1 MSLFNQPHARS
12 GPLADR
18 LRPTGFPDY
27 VGQEAV
33 VGPQSAL
40 RGALREGKLPSM
52 IFWGP
57 PGCGKTTLARIL
69 AAEAGLD
76 YVQFSAVTSGVK
88 EIREFIDRARAT
100 RDMSGRG
107 TILFVDEIH
116 RFNKSQ
122 QDAFLPHVEAGTI
135 TLIGATT
142 ENPSFSVNAAVLS
155 RCKVL
160 RLHALDEDDLA
171 GLLARALSDG
181 ERGLGARLVTA
192 APEALRLIAQ
202 SASGDARRALGLL
215 ETAVTLLP
223 EGQATLE
230 PDDVKRGAEERTLL
244 YDKSG
249 EEHYNVS
256 SALIKAMRGN
266 DPDAAIYWLL
276 RMLDAGDDPLFLSRR
291 LIIFAS
297 EDVGNADP
305 RALQVAVA
313 ADDAFRRVGLPEGVY
328 PLAHACL
335 YLASCP
341 KSNAVK
347 RAIEA
352 TRASLAERGALP
364 VPMKLR
370 NAVTPLM
377 RDEGYGQG
385 YQYAHDFPGSHVA
398 GESYLPDELVGRRLY
413 QPSNE
418 GLEKQIRERLERIN
432 RRPEK

>member
-1 MSLFNQPHARS
+1 MDVIRFDTTVDEAFAGALPALRPLLGRHVKLVAAEKPAS
-12 GPLADR
+12 GPSRSKLTVDELFASR
-18 LRPTGFPDY
+18 IELPPG
-27 VGQEAV
+27 
-33 VGPQSAL
+33 VGPVAL
-40 RGALREGKLPSM
+40 E
-52 IFWGP
+52 
-57 PGCGKTTLARIL
+57 
-69 AAEAGLD
+69 
-76 YVQFSAVTSGVK
+76 
-88 EIREFIDRARAT
+88 
-100 RDMSGRG
+100 DM
-107 TILFVDEIH
+107 
-116 RFNKSQ
+116 
-122 QDAFLPHVEAGTI
+122 
-135 TLIGATT
+135 
-142 ENPSFSVNAAVLS
+142 
-155 RCKVL
+155 
-160 RLHALDEDDLA
+160 
-171 GLLARALSDG
+171 
-181 ERGLGARLVTA
+181 ERGLGTLHLRVEGDALERIA
-192 APEALRLIAQ
+192 A
-202 SASGDARRALGLL
+202 ASDGDARRALTVL
-215 ETAVTLLP
+215 EVASELAGQDGVLDPDTAEKALGHRVI
-223 EGQATLE
+223 
-230 PDDVKRGAEERTLL
+230 L
-244 YDKSG
+244 YDKGG
-249 EEHYNVS
+249 EAHYNLVS
-256 SALIKAMRGN
+256 AFIKSMRGT
-266 DPDAAIYWLL
+266 DPDAAVYYLVRMLEGGEDPRFLL
-276 RMLDAGDDPLFLSRR
+276 RRMV
-291 LIIFAS
+291 IFAS